1 MVDQPHLPHAQ
12 DTDQLLKLDSKRPS
26 TARSVPASVAGVSSP
41 LCRNLGEWRRRLRS
55 HPDQKFAGYI
65 LNGLENGFRVGFDY
79 STSLRAAKHN
89 MPSALKHPDVIER
102 YLGEERSVGRILGPI
117 PAGDATVLHVNRFG
131 VIPKGRASG
140 KWRLITDLSFPDGG
154 SVNDGINPELC
165 SFTYTSVDRVARAAY
180 HLGPGAL
187 MAKADIKAAYRLVPV
202 HPEEGFC

>member
-131 VIPKGRASG
+131 VIPKES
-140 KWRLITDLSFPDGG
+140 GG
-154 SVNDGINPELC
+154 SLPTCPSPTEAVSTTASTRSCVRSRIPRWIELQGQP
-165 SFTYTSVDRVARAAY
+165 TTWVRGR
-180 HLGPGAL
+180 
-187 MAKADIKAAYRLVPV
+187 
-202 HPEEGFC
+202 